1 MGNNDQNQNKRGNF
15 IVNIGSNYRT
25 SSEGIWWRWR
35 RWRKRRK
42 RRRAI
47 CKNSK
52 KQKQVYHIWD
62 GSVIQR
68 RILEFYV
75 STLIEM
81 WGWMSSRNYLY
92 CSGKKKKKKTLWVA
106 VTEGEVG
113 NEYSLYPSNCPL
125 TNFIYTLLITVY
137 FQQRGKAAPSKCN
150 KMKFL

>member
-92 CSGKKKKKKTLWVA
+92 CSGKKKKKNSLSCSYRGRSGQWVFF
-106 VTEGEVG
+106 VSIKLPPNKFYLYTVNHSIFSTERK
-113 NEYSLYPSNCPL
+113 SSPL
-125 TNFIYTLLITVY
+125 
-137 FQQRGKAAPSKCN
+137 
-150 KMKFL
+150 KM